1 MGCTQSTE
9 VLPMHG
15 IPLERIRSRVEIAAV
30 LLKSGLPVAPLLPL
44 LLPGMPPMLPSPLLP
59 SVNSVAAISLATDGT
74 LLRPAGLSD
83 GLEDLKP
90 APDQPSTALT
100 MPAHRNPSIAWDPV
114 AEVLPRS
121 ATRLNL
127 SQLQMQRQLF
137 LYQEL
142 DRRDDAHAASYADS
156 STTRECVSEWR
167 RRVIAPAW

>member
-1 MGCTQSTE
+1 MGCSQSTE

-15 IPLERIRSRVEIAAV
+15 IPLERLRPRVEIAAV
-30 LLKSGLPVAPLLPL
+30 LLKSVLPIAPLLPP
-44 LLPGMPPMLPSPLLP
+44 LLPVMPPMLPSPLLP

-74 LLRPAGLSD
+74 LLRQAGLSD
-83 GLEDLKP
+83 DSKL

-100 MPAHRNPSIAWDPV
+100 MPAHRNPSIAWDPM

-127 SQLQMQRQLF
+127 AQLQMQRQLF
-137 LYQEL
+137 LYQEF

-167 RRVIAPAW
+167 RLVIAPAW

>member
-1 MGCTQSTE
+1 MGCSQSTE
-9 VLPMHG
+9 VLPMQV
-15 IPLERIRSRVEIAAV
+15 IPLERIHPRVAIAAI
-30 LLKSGLPVAPLLPL
+30 LLKSGLPVAPLLPPL
-44 LLPGMPPMLPSPLLP
+44 IPVMPPFLPSPLLP

-74 LLRPAGLSD
+74 LLRQAGLSD
-83 GLEDLKP
+83 GIEEMKP

-100 MPAHRNPSIAWDPV
+100 MLAHRNPSIAWDSM

-127 SQLQMQRQLF
+127 AQLQMQRQLF
-137 LYQEL
+137 LYQEF
-142 DRRDDAHAASYADS
+142 DRRDDAHATSYADS

>member
-74 LLRPAGLSD
+74 LLRQAGLSD

-137 LYQEL
+137 LYQEF
-142 DRRDDAHAASYADS
+142 DRRDDAHATSYADS

-167 RRVIAPAW
+167 RRVVAPAW